1 MLPRLI
7 CRAFATAT
15 TVCAALALALLLLLA
30 PTPSAADDLAD
41 FNAAIEQF
49 AAHNRVAI
57 GYLRT
62 NNTELATVE
71 IDRMKAAWAN
81 VMTRFGTNPPQA
93 LRDNPRYKQTLSGIQ
108 KNIGDAIVLLNTGK
122 AGANMFGP
130 PRNDLV
136 RNSLQSIREQLSVMR
151 KESRVTVLADC
162 VLEANGAMAAF
173 FAFQYTVPDFSKPD
187 VTNKANALATVIKRC
202 DEVADAD
209 TRKNPEFRRLID
221 GTLNSLTF
229 VPKVIETRD
238 RELLERVIGEL
249 RAFDNLLLFRFG

>member
-1 MLPRLI
+1 MLPGLI
-7 CRAFATAT
+7 SRAFASVT
-15 TVCAALALALLLLLA
+15 TLCAALALILSLA
-30 PTPSAADDLAD
+30 PSLSAADDLAD
-41 FNAAIEQF
+41 FNAAVEQF
-49 AAHNRVAI
+49 AGHNRVAI

-62 NNTELATVE
+62 NNTELAAVE
-71 IDRMKAAWAN
+71 IDRMKTAWTN

-93 LRDNPRYKQTLSGIQ
+93 LRSNPRYAQTMSGIQ
-108 KNIGDAIVLLNTGK
+108 KNIGDATVLLNTGK
-122 AGANMFGP
+122 AGAGMFGP
-130 PRNDLV
+130 PRSDLV
-136 RNSLQSIREQLSVMR
+136 RNSLQSIREQLSAMR
-151 KESRVTVLADC
+151 KEGQVTVLADC
-162 VLEANGAMAAF
+162 ILEANSAMAAF
-173 FAFQYTVPDFSKPD
+173 FTFQYTVPDFSKPD